1 MTEKDKHSKHPDG
14 PEPERRSSDA
24 RRTFFRGGRRKT
36 DWPSSL
42 TEPLH
47 CPRCASAEV
56 KLVDGTPDT
65 LFWECHPC
73 RHAWSTAH
81 DGRLLD

>member
-1 MTEKDKHSKHPDG
+1 MTDKHKNPPSAAG
-14 PEPERRSSDA
+14 RERRSGES
-24 RRTFFRGGRRKT
+24 RRTFFRGGRRKA
-36 DWPSSL
+36 DWPASM

-56 KLVDGTPDT
+56 KLVDGTPET

-73 RHAWSTAH
+73 RHAWSTAP